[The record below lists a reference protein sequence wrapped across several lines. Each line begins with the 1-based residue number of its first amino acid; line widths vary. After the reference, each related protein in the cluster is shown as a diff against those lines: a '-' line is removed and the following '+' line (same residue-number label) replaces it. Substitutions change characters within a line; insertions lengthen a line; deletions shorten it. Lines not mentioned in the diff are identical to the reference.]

1 MIMETPRSIVAVC
14 KGLFLL
20 ILFIIFFYFFFL
32 QVVVQYLE
40 KYTNTAKIS
49 ERVESIEAPTLTVCT
64 GWKNSLMEQYNI
76 TPLVFMVRPSNET
89 NIPMN
94 LTVRNLYN
102 EVTHG
107 LNRDFSIGVSNI
119 VAHPIPLSIGI
130 NTIKEEGVLVHNY
143 LVKENPSPHYGKCY
157 VIIPNQIQMK
167 PVEDIWS
174 VTIARN
180 TTLENK
186 DMNNIYIQISSNDT
200 FNTINLKMN
209 GLTNHITEEIF
220 TEEKNGYLNIE
231 YTEKNMEFIKD
242 CSDVAFARCFAKRIV
257 ESSEFNCTKK
267 CIPIYAQS
275 VMENIDHDIPQCSND
290 DEEYCMI
297 GLENY
302 KKYMELKSECLKQ
315 CNNKAATLDIS
326 RVLSKPVY
334 YIGDVQ
340 LELYFHVAPETVSY
354 KEYLIYDGIT
364 MFGSIG
370 GSLGLFVGFSLFD
383 SLSLVL
389 DYCLKKLKCI

>member
-1 MIMETPRSIVAVC
+1 MIMEPTRSIAVF
-14 KGLFLL
+14 KGVFLL
-20 ILFIIFFYFFFL
+20 ILFSIFFYFFFL

-49 ERVESIEAPTLTVCT
+49 ERVDTVEAPTLTICT
-64 GWKNSLMEQYNI
+64 GWKNSLMEQYKI
-76 TPLVFMVRPSNET
+76 TPLVFMMRPSNET

-107 LNRDFSIGVSNI
+107 LNRDFSISVSNI

-130 NTIKEEGVLVHNY
+130 NTIKEEGALAQNY
-143 LVKENPSPHYGKCY
+143 LVKENPSPFYGKCY
-157 VIIPNQIQMK
+157 VIIPNQLQIK
-167 PVEDIWS
+167 PVEDMWS

-200 FNTINLKMN
+200 FNTINLKMS
-209 GLTNHITEEIF
+209 GLTNHIREEIF
-220 TEEKNGYLNIE
+220 TEEKNGYLEID
-231 YTEKNMEFIKD
+231 YAEKNTEFIKD
-242 CSDVAFARCFAKRIV
+242 CSEVPFFRCLAKKIN
-257 ESSEFNCTKK
+257 ETSKFNCSKK
-267 CIPIYAQS
+267 CIPRFTQS
-275 VMENIDHDIPQCSND
+275 VMENINHDIPQCSND

-326 RVLSKPVY
+326 RVLSKPVF

-389 DYCLKKLKCI
+389 ECVLKKFKCP

>member
-1 MIMETPRSIVAVC
+1 MIMEPTRSIAVF
-14 KGLFLL
+14 KGVFLL
-20 ILFIIFFYFFFL
+20 ILFSIFFYFFFL

-49 ERVESIEAPTLTVCT
+49 ERVDTVEAPTLTICT
-64 GWKNSLMEQYNI
+64 GWKNSLMEQYKI
-76 TPLVFMVRPSNET
+76 TSLAFMMRPSNET

-107 LNRDFSIGVSNI
+107 LNRDFSISVSNI

-130 NTIKEEGVLVHNY
+130 NTIKEEGVLAQNY
-143 LVKENPSPHYGKCY
+143 LVKENPSPFYGKCY
-157 VIIPNQIQMK
+157 VIIPNQLQIK
-167 PVEDIWS
+167 PVEDVWS

-200 FNTINLKMN
+200 FNTINLKMS
-209 GLTNHITEEIF
+209 GLTNHIREEIF
-220 TEEKNGYLNIE
+220 TEEKNGYLEIE
-231 YTEKNMEFIKD
+231 YAENNMEFIKD

-257 ESSEFNCTKK
+257 ESSDFNCSKK

-290 DEEYCMI
+290 DEEYCMVGI
-297 GLENY
+297 KSYKNY
-302 KKYMELKSECLKQ
+302 EKLKSKCLKQ
-315 CNNKAATLDIS
+315 CKNKDAILDIY
-326 RVLSKPVY
+326 RVYTKPVF
-334 YIGDVQ
+334 YIGNVQ
-340 LELYFHVAPETVSY
+340 LELYVRVAPEKVSI
-354 KEYLIYDGIT
+354 KEYLIYDGIG

-383 SLSLVL
+383 SLCMVL
-389 DYCLKKLKCI
+389 EYVLKKCNFP

>member
-1 MIMETPRSIVAVC
+1 MKKESKTRILKA
-14 KGLFLL
+14 L
-20 ILFIIFFYFFFL
+20 LFIILFSVFFFL
-32 QVVVQYLE
+32 FFWQVVVQYLE
-40 KYTNTAKIS
+40 KYTNLAKIS
-49 ERVESIEAPTLTVCT
+49 ERVDTVEAPTLAICT
-64 GWKNSLMEQYNI
+64 GWKTSLMEKYKI
-76 TPLVFMVRPSNET
+76 TPLVFMKRPTDENNVP
-89 NIPMN
+89 NI
-94 LTVRNLYN
+94 LTVRNLYD
-102 EVTHG
+102 EVTHE
-107 LNRDFSIGVSNI
+107 LNKDFSISVSN
-119 VAHPIPLSIGI
+119 VLSHPMPLNIGV
-130 NTIKEEGVLVHNY
+130 NMMKEGEHVQKY
-143 LVKENPSPHYGKCY
+143 LVKENLSTHHGKCY
-157 VIIPNQIQMK
+157 VIIPNQLEMK
-167 PVEDIWS
+167 PMSDTWS
-174 VTIARN
+174 VAIAKN
-180 TTLENK
+180 ITSENK
-186 DMNNIYIQISSNDT
+186 DMDKVFIQISSNDT
-200 FNTINLKMN
+200 INTLNFKMS
-209 GLTNHITEEIF
+209 GVTNEIMEQIF
-220 TEEKNGYLNIE
+220 TNEKTGYLEIDYAEKN
-231 YTEKNMEFIKD
+231 TEFIKD
-242 CSDVAFARCFAKRIV
+242 CSEVPFFRCLAKKIN
-257 ESSEFNCTKK
+257 ETSKFNCSKK
-267 CIPIYAQS
+267 CIPIFAKS

-326 RVLSKPVY
+326 RVLSKPVF

>member
-1 MIMETPRSIVAVC
+1 MIMETSRSIVAVC
-14 KGLFLL
+14 KSLFLL

-64 GWKNSLMEQYNI
+64 GWKNSLMEQYKI

-102 EVTHG
+102 KVTHG
-107 LNRDFSIGVSNI
+107 LNKDFSISVSNI

-209 GLTNHITEEIF
+209 GLTNQITEEIF

-297 GLENY
+297 GIKSYKNY
-302 KKYMELKSECLKQ
+302 EKLKSTCLKQ
-315 CNNKAATLDIS
+315 CKIKDAILDIN
-326 RVLSKPVY
+326 RLNAKPVFH
-334 YIGDVQ
+334 IGNVQ
-340 LELYFHVAPETVSY
+340 LELYVKVTPEKVSI
-354 KEYLIYDGIT
+354 KEYLIYDGT
-364 MFGSIG
+364 GMFGSIG
-370 GSLGLFVGFSLFD
+370 GSLGLFLGFSLYD
-383 SLSLVL
+383 SLCMVLEYVLKECNSL
-389 DYCLKKLKCI
+389 